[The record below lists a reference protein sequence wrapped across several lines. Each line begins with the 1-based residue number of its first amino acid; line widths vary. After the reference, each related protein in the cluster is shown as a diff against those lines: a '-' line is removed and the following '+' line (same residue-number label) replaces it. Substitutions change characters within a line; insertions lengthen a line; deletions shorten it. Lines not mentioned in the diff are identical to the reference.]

1 MANEDIKNPICEMNI
16 SKMSKNMDKY
26 ILIGC
31 IGIGIGIAGI
41 IIAILE

>member
-1 MANEDIKNPICEMNI
+1 MGEKGE
-16 SKMSKNMDKY
+16 NMDKY

-41 IIAILE
+41 IIVILEQAWKYGPLR